1 MDVKELMLQRL
12 QQPAGASCRSV
23 IQLSVLV
30 RTMQQQVTTLLY
42 REAENALM
50 DRRRSVP
57 QALKPQT
64 CPLQQPSVNDGSSIL
79 LLLLLLL
86 PLPLCKTTHDYS
98 SCAAECG
105 KLSIPS
111 HVRLRPSLR
120 SPWQIPSVAHE
131 VEVV

>member
-12 QQPAGASCRSV
+12 QQPAGASCRNV

-57 QALKPQT
+57 
-64 CPLQQPSVNDGSSIL
+64 
-79 LLLLLLL
+79 
-86 PLPLCKTTHDYS
+86 
-98 SCAAECG
+98 
-105 KLSIPS
+105 
-111 HVRLRPSLR
+111 
-120 SPWQIPSVAHE
+120 
-131 VEVV
+131 